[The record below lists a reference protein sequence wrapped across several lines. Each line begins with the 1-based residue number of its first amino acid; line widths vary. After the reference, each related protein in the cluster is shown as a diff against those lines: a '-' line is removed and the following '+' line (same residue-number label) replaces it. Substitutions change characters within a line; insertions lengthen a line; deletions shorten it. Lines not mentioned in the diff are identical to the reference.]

1 MIFFIIIIYYKKFMS
16 DEKEV
21 WRDIDG
27 YDGDYKVS
35 NWGRVKSYKYDKVNG
50 KIRKEKNNGRLYV
63 NLCDNGKVK
72 CFYINRLVALAFI
85 PNPNNFPEA
94 AHRDGNPLNN
104 HVSNLKWRPREEDVR
119 NKKGWSNTGILGLN
133 YHETK
138 NRTPCIRAQYR
149 NKEGK
154 YIVKTF
160 TINANPTRCKN
171 AKEGE
176 YGYCYLTREAAEEAG
191 KKWLKDTRD
200 VEFPD
205 VYIQCYLK
213 DG

>member
-1 MIFFIIIIYYKKFMS
+1 MS

-21 WRDIDG
+21 WRDING

-35 NWGRVKSYKYDKVNG
+35 NWGRVKSYKCDKVNG

-104 HVSNLKWRPREEDVR
+104 HVSNLKWRPRQENAR
-119 NKKGWSNTGILGLN
+119 NKKGWGNTGILGLH
-133 YHETK
+133 YHERK
-138 NRTPCIRAQYR
+138 NKSPFILAQYR

-160 TINANPTRCKN
+160 TINLKPKYKNRKEGQRYYCYPTRK
-171 AKEGE
+171 
-176 YGYCYLTREAAEEAG
+176 AAEEAG
-191 KKWLKDTRD
+191 KKWLKETRD
-200 VEFPD
+200 VEFPGIY
-205 VYIQCYLK
+205 VQCYNN
-213 DG
+213 DS